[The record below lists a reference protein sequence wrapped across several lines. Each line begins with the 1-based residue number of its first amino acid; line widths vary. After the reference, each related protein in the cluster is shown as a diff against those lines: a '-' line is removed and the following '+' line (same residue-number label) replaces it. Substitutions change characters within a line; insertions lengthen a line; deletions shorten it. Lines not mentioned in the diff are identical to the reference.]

1 MFLWMI
7 RAILFVSQADYAKSF
22 LVYTRGDKMK
32 CKKHLVFMLLIIILA
47 TMTACG
53 QQEVADIENN
63 EIQELAE
70 NHKPA
75 DGGNL
80 KVSVTRFNTLNP
92 LLNSNYSLFQLHHL
106 IYQGLVTFDSSMNI
120 QPVLA
125 EKWEIAEDGQSIQFH
140 LKQGVTW
147 HDGQAFTA
155 EDVIFTINAIKG
167 NLKNAKGNSVFKT
180 SLQQISDVRETETG
194 VINITFSRP
203 FSNGL
208 NSMVFPILPKHLF
221 EGSNI
226 ERFSATD
233 FPLIGTGPYK
243 LQTYDTM
250 REIKLIRNDNYWGKK
265 PYIEGINAVIVPDV
279 EAQLSIFENGDIDLA
294 QPTSI
299 DWAKYIEK
307 NNVNVYEYVSHNY
320 EFLGFNFKNTILRD
334 RNIRRA
340 IAYGID
346 RHRLINNIYLGHG
359 TVVDVPIYPLSEI
372 YSKDGLKYGYNIE
385 KATEFLNKTDYIMDE
400 NEIVRVGGDGSSLA
414 FNLISNSD
422 NILREKTA
430 YFIQEELQKIGIEVN
445 IELLEWEEFNIRV
458 NQGKYDM
465 LLGGWELSYLPD
477 LSFAFHSSQIGGSNF
492 IFYNDEAM
500 DGLIEETFTAPNE
513 EIKKGTYD
521 RLQNQIIEEL
531 PYFSLFFKNGS
542 IAVRDKIKGNFKPNN
557 YNLFNGIEEWYI
569 NLDENI

>member
-233 FPLIGTGPYK
+233 FPLIGAGPYK

>member
-7 RAILFVSQADYAKSF
+7 RAILFVSQADCAKSF

-334 RNIRRA
+334 RNIRQA

-513 EIKKGTYD
+513 EIKKRTYD
-521 RLQNQIIEEL
+521 RLQKQIIEEL

>member
-513 EIKKGTYD
+513 EIKKRTYD
-521 RLQNQIIEEL
+521 RLQKQIIEEL

>member
-414 FNLISNSD
+414 FNLISNSA

>member
-7 RAILFVSQADYAKSF
+7 RAILFVSQADCAKSF